1 MQVYKFGGA
10 SVATAEGVK
19 NIASIILNQAESPLV
34 VISAMGKMTNAFEKL
49 LEGFISFDTNRI
61 NDELKI
67 IMDFHQNIISG
78 LGLSSSENYDRFV
91 SDLKLELT
99 SRQAATND
107 YDWWYDRIVGYGEML
122 STSIISDYINSLG
135 VKCTLLESR
144 KLIITDDRFR
154 EANINYAK
162 SESRLR
168 NVICGDKQVYIL
180 QGFIA
185 GTESGDFTTLGR
197 EGSDYTAAA
206 IANMLSCESVTIWKD
221 VEGVLNADPRIFAD
235 CVLIESLSYV
245 DAVELAFS
253 GAQIIHPK
261 TIKPLQNINIPL
273 HVRSFVN
280 PSHKGTTICDE
291 GKQRVKV
298 PIIILRKNQIL
309 ISIRPKDFSFVLE
322 ESLQNI
328 FTLLNK
334 YRQKVN
340 LIQGSAVRISV
351 SVDSSRYFDDLLCE
365 LSSDYRVKYNSD
377 LELLTI
383 RGDYESIE
391 ECHTNDYDIYIRQQ
405 TRRAL
410 RLLRK
415 IKTQ

>member
-10 SVATAEGVK
+10 SVATADGVR
-19 NIASIILNQAESPLV
+19 NIASIILNQTESPLV

-49 LEGFISFDTNRI
+49 LEGFISLDAKATSDMLRLI
-61 NDELKI
+61 E
-67 IMDFHQNIISG
+67 DFHQNIIQG
-78 LGLSSSENYDRFV
+78 LELKASENYNHFV
-91 SDLKLELT
+91 AELKLEL
-99 SRQAATND
+99 SRNDVKCED

-122 STSIISDYINSLG
+122 STSIISDYITSQG
-135 VKCTLLESR
+135 VKCKLLESR
-144 KLIITDDRFR
+144 KLIVTDDMFR
-154 EANINYAK
+154 EANIDFAK
-162 SESRLR
+162 SEASLR
-168 NVICGDKQVYIL
+168 GATSEENQIYIL

-206 IANMLSCESVTIWKD
+206 VANMLSCDSVTIWKD
-221 VEGVLNADPRIFAD
+221 VEGVLNADPRVFED
-235 CVLIESLSYV
+235 CVLIDSLSYV

-261 TIKPLQNINIPL
+261 TIKPLQNKNIPL
-273 HVRSFVN
+273 YVRSFIN
-280 PSHKGTTICDE
+280 PSHKGTVIRDE
-291 GKQRVKV
+291 GKKMVEV

-309 ISIRPKDFSFVLE
+309 ISLRPKDFSFVLE

-340 LIQGSAVRISV
+340 VIQGSAVRISV
-351 SVDSSRYFDDLLCE
+351 SVDKSRYFDDLLQE
-365 LSSDYRVKYNSD
+365 LLQDYRVKYNSD

-383 RGDYESIE
+383 RGDYESVE
-391 ECHTNDYDIYIRQQ
+391 PCHTNGYDIYIRQQ

-415 IKTQ
+415 IKE